1 MILNYEKIYDLINS
15 VNIKN
20 SFSFLETILRIIDV
34 DLYNSPKF
42 EIKTNLNIFR
52 RKLANDLIQKKLY
65 KNFPN
70 ILKFEKNNIYS
81 KLINNEE
88 CDENIYKYVSI
99 YLEVNII
106 ILKDKKYRFVGSYN
120 NTITSIILVEI
131 DDTKF
136 IPIYLASDN
145 KIYNIFEDFDVQKI
159 LDYFN
164 LDNRLIFNNKKELTN
179 NEYKQI
185 NKLKNYQL
193 SKLQEI
199 CETYSINIYKYINDR
214 KLYKKKIELF
224 EELKL
229 NLINKNDI
237 KLI

>member
-1 MILNYEKIYDLINS
+1 MNYEKIYDLINN
-15 VNIKN
+15 VNVKN

-42 EIKTNLNIFR
+42 EIKTNVNIFR

-65 KNFPN
+65 KSFPN
-70 ILKFEKNNIYS
+70 ILKFERNNIYS
-81 KLINNEE
+81 NLINNEE
-88 CDENIYKYVSI
+88 CDENIYKYVSL

-120 NTITSIILVEI
+120 NTISSIILVEI
-131 DDTKF
+131 DNNKF
-136 IPIYLASDN
+136 IPIYLALDN
-145 KIYNIFEDFDVQKI
+145 KIYNIFEDFDIQKI
-159 LDYFN
+159 LDYFD

-185 NKLKNYQL
+185 NKLKNYTL

-214 KLYKKKIELF
+214 KLYKKNIRIF
-224 EELKL
+224 
-229 NLINKNDI
+229 
-237 KLI
+237 

>member
-1 MILNYEKIYDLINS
+1 MNYEKIYELINNI
-15 VNIKN
+15 NIKY
-20 SFSFLETILRIIDV
+20 SYDFLETILRIIDV

-42 EIKTNLNIFR
+42 EIKTNVNIFR

-70 ILKFEKNNIYS
+70 ILKFERNNIYS

-99 YLEVNII
+99 YLELNII
-106 ILKDKKYRFVGSYN
+106 ILKNKKYRFVGSYN
-120 NTITSIILVEI
+120 KNISSIILVEI
-131 DDTKF
+131 ENNKF
-136 IPIYLASDN
+136 IPIYLALNS
-145 KIYNIFEDFDVQKI
+145 KIYNIFEDYDIEKI
-159 LDYFN
+159 LNNFK

-185 NKLKNYQL
+185 NKLKNYTL

-214 KLYKKKIELF
+214 KLYKKKLELF
-224 EELKL
+224 EELKI
-229 NLINKNDI
+229 NLINNK
-237 KLI
+237 

>member
-1 MILNYEKIYDLINS
+1 MNYGKIYDLINN
-15 VNIKN
+15 VNVKN

-42 EIKTNLNIFR
+42 DIKTNVNIFR

-70 ILKFEKNNIYS
+70 ILKFERNNIYS

-88 CDENIYKYVSI
+88 CDENIYKYVSL

-106 ILKDKKYRFVGSYN
+106 ILKNKKYRFVGSYN
-120 NTITSIILVEI
+120 NTISSIILVEI
-131 DDTKF
+131 DNNKF
-136 IPIYLASDN
+136 IPIYLALEN
-145 KIYNIFEDFDVQKI
+145 KIYNIFEDFDIQKI
-159 LDYFN
+159 LDYFD
-164 LDNRLIFNNKKELTN
+164 LDNRLIFNNKNELTN

-185 NKLKNYQL
+185 NKLKNYTL

-229 NLINKNDI
+229 NLINNK
-237 KLI
+237 

>member
-1 MILNYEKIYDLINS
+1 MNYEKIYELINNI
-15 VNIKN
+15 NIKY
-20 SFSFLETILRIIDV
+20 SYSFLETILRIIDV

-42 EIKTNLNIFR
+42 EIKTNVNIFR

-70 ILKFEKNNIYS
+70 ILKFERNNIYS

-99 YLEVNII
+99 YLELNII
-106 ILKDKKYRFVGSYN
+106 ILKNKKYRFVGSYN
-120 NTITSIILVEI
+120 KNISSIILVEI
-131 DDTKF
+131 ENNKF
-136 IPIYLASDN
+136 IPIYLALNS
-145 KIYNIFEDFDVQKI
+145 KIYNIFEDYDIEKI
-159 LDYFN
+159 LNNFK

-185 NKLKNYQL
+185 NKLKNYTL

-199 CETYSINIYKYINDR
+199 CEIYSINIYKYINDR

-224 EELKL
+224 EELKI
-229 NLINKNDI
+229 NLINNK
-237 KLI
+237 

>member
-1 MILNYEKIYDLINS
+1 MNYEKIYDLINNI
-15 VNIKN
+15 NIKN

-70 ILKFEKNNIYS
+70 ILKFERNNIYS

-88 CDENIYKYVSI
+88 CDENIYKYVSL

-120 NTITSIILVEI
+120 NTISSIILVEI
-131 DDTKF
+131 DNTKF
-136 IPIYLASDN
+136 IPIYLTLDN
-145 KIYNIFEDFDVQKI
+145 KIYNIFEDFDIQKI
-159 LDYFN
+159 LDYFD

-185 NKLKNYQL
+185 NKLKNYTL

>member
-1 MILNYEKIYDLINS
+1 MNYEKIYDLINN

-42 EIKTNLNIFR
+42 DIKTNVNIFR

-70 ILKFEKNNIYS
+70 ILKFERNNIYS

-88 CDENIYKYVSI
+88 CDENIYKYVSL

-106 ILKDKKYRFVGSYN
+106 ILKNKKYRFVGSYN
-120 NTITSIILVEI
+120 NTISSIILVEI
-131 DDTKF
+131 DNNKF
-136 IPIYLASDN
+136 IPIYLALEN
-145 KIYNIFEDFDVQKI
+145 KIYNIFEDFDIQKI
-159 LDYFN
+159 LDYFD
-164 LDNRLIFNNKKELTN
+164 LDNRLIFNNKNELTN

-185 NKLKNYQL
+185 NKLKNYTL

-229 NLINKNDI
+229 NLINNK
-237 KLI
+237 

>member
-1 MILNYEKIYDLINS
+1 MNYEKIYELINNI
-15 VNIKN
+15 NIKY
-20 SFSFLETILRIIDV
+20 SYSFLETILRIIDV

-42 EIKTNLNIFR
+42 EIKTNVNIFR

-70 ILKFEKNNIYS
+70 ILKFERNNIYS

-99 YLEVNII
+99 YLELNII
-106 ILKDKKYRFVGSYN
+106 ILKNKKYRFVGSYN
-120 NTITSIILVEI
+120 KNISSIILVEI
-131 DDTKF
+131 ENNKF
-136 IPIYLASDN
+136 IPIYLALNS
-145 KIYNIFEDFDVQKI
+145 KIYNIFEDYDIEKI
-159 LDYFN
+159 LNNFK

-185 NKLKNYQL
+185 NKLKNYTL

-224 EELKL
+224 EELKI
-229 NLINKNDI
+229 NLINNK
-237 KLI
+237 

>member
-1 MILNYEKIYDLINS
+1 MNYEKIYELINNI
-15 VNIKN
+15 NIKY
-20 SFSFLETILRIIDV
+20 SYGFLETILRIIDV

-42 EIKTNLNIFR
+42 EIKTNVNIFR

-70 ILKFEKNNIYS
+70 ILKFERNNIYS

-99 YLEVNII
+99 YLELNII
-106 ILKDKKYRFVGSYN
+106 ILKNKKYRFVGSYN
-120 NTITSIILVEI
+120 KNISSIILVEI
-131 DDTKF
+131 ENNKF
-136 IPIYLASDN
+136 IPIYLALNS
-145 KIYNIFEDFDVQKI
+145 KIYNIFQDYDIEKI
-159 LDYFN
+159 LNNFK

-185 NKLKNYQL
+185 NKLKNYTL

-224 EELKL
+224 EELKI
-229 NLINKNDI
+229 NLINNK
-237 KLI
+237 

>member
-1 MILNYEKIYDLINS
+1 MNYEKIYDLINN

-42 EIKTNLNIFR
+42 DIKTNVNIFR
-52 RKLANDLIQKKLY
+52 RKLANDLIQKNLY

-70 ILKFEKNNIYS
+70 ILKFERNNIYS

-88 CDENIYKYVSI
+88 CDENIYKYVSL

-106 ILKDKKYRFVGSYN
+106 ILKNKKYRFVGSYN
-120 NTITSIILVEI
+120 NTISSIILVEI
-131 DDTKF
+131 DNTKF
-136 IPIYLASDN
+136 IPIYLALEN
-145 KIYNIFEDFDVQKI
+145 KIYNIFEDFDIQKI
-159 LDYFN
+159 LDYFD
-164 LDNRLIFNNKKELTN
+164 LDNRLIFNNKNELTN

-185 NKLKNYQL
+185 NKLKNYTL

-199 CETYSINIYKYINDR
+199 CEIYSINLYKYINDR

-229 NLINKNDI
+229 NLINNK
-237 KLI
+237 

>member
-1 MILNYEKIYDLINS
+1 MNYEKIYNLINN
-15 VNIKN
+15 VNVKN

-42 EIKTNLNIFR
+42 EIKTNVNIFR

-70 ILKFEKNNIYS
+70 ILKFERNNIYS

-88 CDENIYKYVSI
+88 CDENIYKYVSL

-120 NTITSIILVEI
+120 NTISSIILVEI
-131 DDTKF
+131 DNNKF
-136 IPIYLASDN
+136 IPIYLALDN
-145 KIYNIFEDFDVQKI
+145 KIYNIFEDFDIQKI
-159 LDYFN
+159 LHYFD

-185 NKLKNYQL
+185 NKLKNYTL
-193 SKLQEI
+193 SKLQEM

-229 NLINKNDI
+229 NLINNK
-237 KLI
+237 

>member
-1 MILNYEKIYDLINS
+1 MNYEKIYDLINNI
-15 VNIKN
+15 NIKN

-70 ILKFEKNNIYS
+70 ILKFERNNIYS

-88 CDENIYKYVSI
+88 CDENIYKYVSL

-120 NTITSIILVEI
+120 NIISSIIIVEI
-131 DDTKF
+131 DNTKF
-136 IPIYLASDN
+136 IPIYLTLDN
-145 KIYNIFEDFDVQKI
+145 KIYNIFEDFDIQKI
-159 LDYFN
+159 LDYFD

-185 NKLKNYQL
+185 NKLKNYTL

>member
-1 MILNYEKIYDLINS
+1 MNYEKIYDLINNI
-15 VNIKN
+15 NIKN

-70 ILKFEKNNIYS
+70 ILKFERNNIYS

-88 CDENIYKYVSI
+88 CDENIYKYVSL

-120 NTITSIILVEI
+120 NTISSIILVEI
-131 DDTKF
+131 DNTKF
-136 IPIYLASDN
+136 IPIYLTLDN
-145 KIYNIFEDFDVQKI
+145 KIYNIFEDFDIQKI
-159 LDYFN
+159 LDYFD

-185 NKLKNYQL
+185 NKLKNYTL

-229 NLINKNDI
+229 NLINKNNI